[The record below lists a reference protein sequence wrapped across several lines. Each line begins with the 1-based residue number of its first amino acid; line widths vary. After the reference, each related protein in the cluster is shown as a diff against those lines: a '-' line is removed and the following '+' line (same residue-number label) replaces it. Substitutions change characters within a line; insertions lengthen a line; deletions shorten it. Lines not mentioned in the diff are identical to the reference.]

1 MKPWLASLL
10 GRGPLP
16 EPPAAGVY
24 HLQGSGSGDVPYRL
38 HLRIEPDGTGVLVAN
53 ASTILHLNATAA
65 EHAALFVQGLSE
77 EAAASRMAARYRVG
91 LFRARKDTRRL
102 REQITEMAT
111 RRDQDPVVV
120 LGMDRA
126 EPYAH
131 GLTAPYRLAPAL
143 PPPTGAPGSPEPPA
157 AGVYHLQGSG
167 SGDVPYRLHLRI
179 EPDGTGVLVANAPPP
194 PALAAPSRAHLAL
207 TYRTDAQG
215 SLDPLARKRVD
226 RELSTDEW
234 KQTLHAAWA
243 FGIPHVTF
251 TGGEPT
257 LRADLV
263 DLVAEAERIGQ
274 VAGLLTD
281 GRRLAESGFLQAL
294 SQAGLD
300 HILVALVQ
308 GDDASLAGLKQA
320 IASPVFTAAH
330 LTVTTAGASS
340 LRSTLKDLKSMGLA
354 AVSISSQETSGLG
367 AEALS
372 KSLEWAADLGLE
384 LIWDLPVPFSSQNPI
399 HLEAPDA
406 ALGSGVAWL
415 YIEPDGDVLPS
426 QGVDRLLGNILRDPW
441 SEIWKRAG
449 EH

>member
-1 MKPWLASLL
+1 MPGVRASTRVRRRLPAQPSATDVAADGSRPDRCEDDGMKYWLASLL
-10 GRGPLP
+10 QRGPRP

-24 HLQGSGSGDVPYRL
+24 HVQGSGSGDVPYRL
-38 HLRIEPDGTGVLVAN
+38 HLRIEADGTGVLVAN

-65 EHAALFVQGLSE
+65 EHAALFLQGLSE
-77 EAAASRMAARYRVG
+77 EAAAGRMAARYRVG
-91 LFRARKDTRRL
+91 FIHARRDTRRL

-131 GLTAPYRLAPAL
+131 VLAAPYRL
-143 PPPTGAPGSPEPPA
+143 
-157 AGVYHLQGSG
+157 
-167 SGDVPYRLHLRI
+167 D
-179 EPDGTGVLVANAPPP
+179 
-194 PALAAPSRAHLAL
+194 LAL

-215 SLDPLARKRVD
+215 GLDPLARRRVD

-234 KQTLHAAWA
+234 KQALHAAWA

-281 GRRLAESGFLQAL
+281 GRRLADAGFLQAL

-300 HILVALVQ
+300 HILVALVR
-308 GDDASLAGLKQA
+308 GDEMSLTGLKGA

-330 LTVTTAGASS
+330 LTVPTASS
-340 LRSTLKDLKSMGLA
+340 ASLHSTLQDLKSMGLA
-354 AVSISSQETSGLG
+354 AISISSQETSGPA

-372 KSLEWAADLGLE
+372 RSHEWAADLGLE
-384 LIWDLPVPFSSQNPI
+384 LIWDLPVPFSAHHPI
-399 HLEAPDA
+399 HLEAPEA
-406 ALGSGVAWL
+406 AAGGGVAWL
-415 YIEPDGDVLPS
+415 YVEPDGDVLPS
-426 QGVDRLLGNILRDPW
+426 QGVDSVLGNVLRDAW
-441 SEIWKRAG
+441 S
-449 EH
+449 

>member
-1 MKPWLASLL
+1 MKPWLANLL
-10 GRGPLP
+10 QRGPLP

-24 HLQGSGSGDVPYRL
+24 HLQGSGSGDAPYRL

-53 ASTILHLNATAA
+53 ASTILHLNSTAA
-65 EHAALFVQGLSE
+65 EHAAHFVQGLSE
-77 EAAASRMAARYRVG
+77 EAAAARMAARYRVSTA
-91 LFRARKDTRRL
+91 RAREDTRRL

-126 EPYAH
+126 EPFAH
-131 GLTAPYRLAPAL
+131 ALTAPYRL
-143 PPPTGAPGSPEPPA
+143 
-157 AGVYHLQGSG
+157 
-167 SGDVPYRLHLRI
+167 D
-179 EPDGTGVLVANAPPP
+179 
-194 PALAAPSRAHLAL
+194 LAL
-207 TYRTDAQG
+207 TYRTDAHG
-215 SLDPLARKRVD
+215 GLDPLARKRVD

-234 KQTLHAAWA
+234 KQTLHAAWD

-263 DLVAEAERIGQ
+263 DLIAEAERIGQ
-274 VAGLLTD
+274 VAGLLSD
-281 GRRLAESGFLQAL
+281 GRRLAEAGYLQAL

-308 GDDASLAGLKQA
+308 GDETSLTGLKQA

-330 LTVTTAGASS
+330 LTVTAAGASS
-340 LRSTLKDLKSMGLA
+340 LRSTLKDLKSMGLG
-354 AVSISSQETSGLG
+354 AVSISSPETSGPA

-372 KSLEWAADLGLE
+372 KSHEWAADLGLE
-384 LIWDLPVPFSSQNPI
+384 LIWDLPVPFSAQHPI

-415 YIEPDGDVLPS
+415 YVEPDGDVLPS
-426 QGVDRLLGNILRDPW
+426 QGIDSVLGNVLRDPW

-449 EH
+449 SQ

>member
-1 MKPWLASLL
+1 MKPWLANLL
-10 GRGPLP
+10 QRGPLP
-16 EPPAAGVY
+16 EPPAARVY

-38 HLRIEPDGTGVLVAN
+38 HLRIEADGTGVLVAN
-53 ASTILHLNATAA
+53 ASTILHLNSTAA
-65 EHAALFVQGLSE
+65 EHAALFLQGLSE
-77 EAAASRMAARYRVG
+77 EAAATRMAARYRVG
-91 LFRARKDTRRL
+91 KIRAREDTRRL

-126 EPYAH
+126 EPFAH
-131 GLTAPYRLAPAL
+131 ALTAPYRL
-143 PPPTGAPGSPEPPA
+143 
-157 AGVYHLQGSG
+157 
-167 SGDVPYRLHLRI
+167 D
-179 EPDGTGVLVANAPPP
+179 
-194 PALAAPSRAHLAL
+194 LAL

-215 SLDPLARKRVD
+215 GLDPLARKRVD
-226 RELSTDEW
+226 RELSTGEW
-234 KQTLHAAWA
+234 KQTLHAAWD

-263 DLVAEAERIGQ
+263 DLIAEAERIGQ

-281 GRRLAESGFLQAL
+281 GRRLAEAGFLHAL

-308 GDDASLAGLKQA
+308 GDETSLTGLKQA

-330 LTVTTAGASS
+330 LTVTGAGASS

-354 AVSISSQETSGLG
+354 AVSISSSESSGPA

-372 KSLEWAADLGLE
+372 KSHEWAADLGLE
-384 LIWDLPVPFSSQNPI
+384 LIWDLPVPFSAQHPI

-406 ALGSGVAWL
+406 ALGNGVAWL
-415 YIEPDGDVLPS
+415 YVEPDGDVLPS
-426 QGVDRLLGNILRDPW
+426 QGIDSVLGNVLRDPW
-441 SEIWKRAG
+441 GEIWKRVG
-449 EH
+449 S

>member
-131 GLTAPYRLAPAL
+131 GLTAPYRL
-143 PPPTGAPGSPEPPA
+143 
-157 AGVYHLQGSG
+157 
-167 SGDVPYRLHLRI
+167 D
-179 EPDGTGVLVANAPPP
+179 
-194 PALAAPSRAHLAL
+194 LAL

-257 LRADLV
+257 LHADLV